1 MEVKNSKRGVEYFEA
16 IVGRCS
22 QPDEKLPIQCHWIY
36 SESFLKTKCLSKF
49 YIS

>member
-22 QPDEKLPIQCHWIY
+22 QPDEKFTIHVAGFTLN
-36 SESFLKTKCLSKF
+36 LL
-49 YIS
+49 